1 MAQDSRL
8 DASHSETEGRASSGV
23 ASALARPIVAFDFD
37 GTLTIRDSFTAFL
50 KWRVGPI
57 RYALGMANLLPAA
70 VRYLFDRDRG
80 RIKAAAAREFL
91 GDLPIGRL
99 EALAGDF
106 ADRNAEA
113 LLRPDALAAWKD
125 WRAKGARLVIVTA
138 SPSLLVRPFAERLQ
152 ADALIGTE
160 LASDFQ
166 DRLTGAFETPNCRGP
181 EKVRR
186 LEARFGPGLRLAAA
200 YGDTAGDREML
211 AIADI
216 AGYRVFTG
224 RPGGGD

>member
-1 MAQDSRL
+1 MAQDGRL
-8 DASHSETEGRASSGV
+8 DPSHCETEGRASSGR
-23 ASALARPIVAFDFD
+23 ASSLARPIVAFDFD
-37 GTLTIRDSFTAFL
+37 GTLTVRDSFTAFL

-91 GDLPIGRL
+91 RGLPIGRL
-99 EALAGDF
+99 DALARDF

-113 LLRPDALAAWKD
+113 LFRPDALETWRD

-138 SPSLLVRPFAERLQ
+138 SPSAVVRPFAERLR

-160 LASDFQ
+160 FASDHQ
-166 DRLTGAFETPNCRGP
+166 DRLTGAFETPNCRGA

-186 LEARFGPGLRLAAA
+186 LEACFGPGLRLAAA
-200 YGDTAGDREML
+200 YGDTAGDHEML

-216 AGYRVFTG
+216 SGYRVFTG
-224 RPGGGD
+224 RPGCG